1 MTSGYT
7 TLARVLSDLRCCEG
21 RARREGREEGIGEGE
36 GGPREVSGGGECAK
50 ERRDASSRRATF
62 KSIDEDA
69 RDRHERKTAA
79 APAAAWESRG
89 DRHVSLSFGV
99 QGFGLWSVGVGL
111 WCVDK
116 EMKASF
122 HAGRGV
128 AAGAHLDGAGLGV
141 VLGRLGVHVRSSTDD
156 EGGGGA
162 DAESHLVLYVV
173 CATREWVVSP
183 MCHLLPRKNPPTQRR
198 LGKRRNTEAMTS
210 PQSVLVNNASPT
222 VVLSP
227 SMRDLEL

>member
-111 WCVDK
+111 CVC
-116 EMKASF
+116 
-122 HAGRGV
+122 G
-128 AAGAHLDGAGLGV
+128 
-141 VLGRLGVHVRSSTDD
+141 
-156 EGGGGA
+156 
-162 DAESHLVLYVV
+162 
-173 CATREWVVSP
+173 
-183 MCHLLPRKNPPTQRR
+183 
-198 LGKRRNTEAMTS
+198 
-210 PQSVLVNNASPT
+210 
-222 VVLSP
+222 
-227 SMRDLEL
+227 